1 MNHPGSRRRVVSGL
15 VAVALAA
22 ARVETRAATG
32 ALLSLPAPL
41 TGPGALAQSGH
52 AAPAQVGHAA
62 SARALPGTSPRVLVA
77 GATGRLGGSIVA
89 TLQARGIAVRALAR
103 DATRA
108 RGTLPA
114 DVEIVA
120 GDLREPEGFS
130 AALQDVT
137 AVVFA
142 ATATAGGSG
151 ENTPEKVDYGGVA
164 GLLRQLGP
172 RRLQQFLLVSSA
184 SVTQRLHPH
193 NLWNDILLWKLRGEE
208 LLRAS
213 GQPYTIVRP
222 CGLRGYPGGLRTIQL
237 TQGDRFAFGYVIA
250 REDAARLCAAAVGLP
265 AALGKTFE
273 AYNDDAAPVD
283 LERQLVALRSDAG

>member
-1 MNHPGSRRRVVSGL
+1 MNHASSRRRFVSGL
-15 VAVALAA
+15 AAVALAA
-22 ARVETRAATG
+22 TRVETRAATG
-32 ALLSLPAPL
+32 VLPPPAPP
-41 TGPGALAQSGH
+41 TGADALAQAGH
-52 AAPAQVGHAA
+52 ATSAQVGQAA
-62 SARALPGTSPRVLVA
+62 RSRSLSAAPSRVLVA
-77 GATGRLGGSIVA
+77 GATGRLGGLIVA
-89 TLQARGIAVRALAR
+89 ALQARGVAVRALAR

-114 DVEIVA
+114 EVEIVA
-120 GDLREPEGFS
+120 GDLREPEGF
-130 AALQDVT
+130 AAVLQDVT
-137 AVVFA
+137 TVVFA
-142 ATATAGGSG
+142 ATATAGGAG

-164 GLLRQLGP
+164 GLLRVLGP

-184 SVTQRLHPH
+184 AVTQRLHPH

-250 REDAARLCAAAVGLP
+250 REDAARLCAAAVGLSV
-265 AALGKTFE
+265 ALGKTFE

-283 LERQLVALRSDAG
+283 LERQLAALHPDA